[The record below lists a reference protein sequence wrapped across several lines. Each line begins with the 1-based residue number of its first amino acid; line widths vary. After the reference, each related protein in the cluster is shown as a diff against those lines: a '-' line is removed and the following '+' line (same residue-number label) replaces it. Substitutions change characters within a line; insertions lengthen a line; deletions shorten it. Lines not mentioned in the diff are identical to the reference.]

1 MDHHAT
7 DDHIPDMLPAYVNGT
22 LDAETAARVA
32 AHLPTCAACQ
42 GELAEWR
49 AIAGAIPALSQSSPI
64 PADAL
69 LNRVWAEIDCTQAAS
84 RYRSRQPMRRLPW
97 LWRLLVGQLPL
108 VRRGIWTASAL
119 TIGLG
124 CLLALLN
131 PVHRGSATPIAILA
145 PVIAAL
151 GIAFVYGPEADPG
164 LELALVTPTPPRL
177 VLLCRLALVYG
188 YDLALALV
196 ATALLGQVRGAA
208 LWPVITLWLGPMLLL
223 SGLSL
228 LLSLL
233 FRPTVG
239 MMGALT
245 LWVTDV
251 LTFEAR
257 WRANE
262 FGSGA
267 LVAFWHNTALLVP
280 LAVAL
285 FAVAI
290 LWAASTGRWWSG
302 ASLHGQEMAG

>member
-7 DDHIPDMLPAYVNGT
+7 DDHVADMLPAYVNGT

-32 AHLPTCAACQ
+32 AHLPICAACRN
-42 GELAEWR
+42 ELAEWR
-49 AIAGAIPALSQSSPI
+49 ALAGAASTLSRHSLA

-69 LNRVWAEIDCTQAAS
+69 LDRVWAEIDGATSAP

-97 LWRLLVGQLPL
+97 LWSLLVGQLPL

-151 GIAFVYGPEADPG
+151 GVAFVYGPETDPG
-164 LELALVTPTPPRL
+164 LELALATPTPPRL
-177 VLLCRLALVYG
+177 VLLCRLTLVYG

-208 LWPVITLWLGPMLLL
+208 LWPVIALWLGPMLLL

-257 WRANE
+257 WRANG
-262 FGSGA
+262 FGSDA
-267 LVAFWHNTALLVP
+267 LAAFWRNTALLVP

-290 LWAASTGRWWSG
+290 LWVASTGRWWGG
-302 ASLHGQEMAG
+302 APLHGQEMV

>member
-7 DDHIPDMLPAYVNGT
+7 DDHVSDMLPAYINGT

-32 AHLPTCAACQ
+32 AHLPACAACRA
-42 GELAEWR
+42 ELAEWR
-49 AIAGAIPALSQSSPI
+49 AIAGAAPMLYHHVSI
-64 PADAL
+64 PADAVL
-69 LNRVWAEIDCTQAAS
+69 DRVWREIDGAEAAP
-84 RYRSRQPMRRLPW
+84 RYRSLPPMRRLTW
-97 LWRLLVGQLPL
+97 LWNLLVGQLPL

-151 GIAFVYGPEADPG
+151 GVAFVYGPETDPG
-164 LELALVTPTPPRL
+164 LELALATPTPPRL
-177 VLLCRLALVYG
+177 VLLCRLTLVYG

-196 ATALLGQVRGAA
+196 ATALFGQVRGAA
-208 LWPVITLWLGPMLLL
+208 LWPIIALWLGPMLLL

-239 MMGALT
+239 MMGALA

-257 WRANE
+257 WRANG
-262 FGSGA
+262 FGSDA
-267 LVAFWHNTALLVP
+267 LVAFWRNTALLVP
-280 LAVAL
+280 LAVTL

-290 LWAASTGRWWSG
+290 LWVASTGRWWSDTL
-302 ASLHGQEMAG
+302 LHGQEMV